1 MFHQYADKENG
12 VTLHILKKNSM
23 KIGKRTQELM
33 RIYSLSNEDVAF
45 AQLMAAGRT
54 QLEAYYIAYFNK
66 LATNPDS
73 PQRAAH
79 QLITD
84 RPNIIELT
92 RALQAYTTDSR
103 QAKDKGKEAHMQAK
117 GKSNSKASLANITT
131 KEGQLEELR
140 SIYNELTSPK
150 DRLDALKQ
158 TADLQQLKHE
168 QTTEEDRRTHYY
180 LPMKCALCPYKPADT
195 ANKGDK
201 QP

>member
-1 MFHQYADKENG
+1 
-12 VTLHILKKNSM
+12 M

-54 QLEAYYIAYFNK
+54 QLEAYYIAYLNK
-66 LATNPDS
+66 IATNPDS

-84 RPNIIELT
+84 RPNIVTLT
-92 RALQAYTTDSR
+92 RALQAYTTNSQ
-103 QAKDKGKEAHMQAK
+103 QAKDKGKEAHKKAQEK
-117 GKSNSKASLANITT
+117 GKDEKNNITT
-131 KEGQLEELR
+131 KEGQLQELA
-140 SIYNELTSPK
+140 SIYEELTSPK

-168 QTTEEDRRTHYY
+168 QTTEEDRRIHYY
-180 LPMKCALCPYKPADT
+180 LPMKCALCPYKPA
-195 ANKGDK
+195 
-201 QP
+201 QPTCNSEKAP